1 MINTARVTD
10 RRELH
15 FDSLAEIMADVEYL
29 DSGDPPRTIGNWTP
43 AQGVQHVTKIMNYSM
58 DGFPVSKVGLS
69 MRVLGRLMRKSALT
83 KPLRAGYMFPR
94 NFKFLAPD
102 PHLSW
107 EEAVDD
113 LRAAIQRCGSKRMA
127 MPSPILGSLTH
138 EQWEQFHCRHAE
150 LHFSFIRPADE

>member
-29 DSGDPPRTIGNWTP
+29 DSGDPPRAIGNWTP
-43 AQGVQHVTKIMNYSM
+43 AQIVQHVTKFMSYSM
-58 DGFPVSKVGLS
+58 DGFPVPKLGLP

-83 KPLRAGYMFPR
+83 KPMRPGYMFPK

-102 PHLSW
+102 PHVSW

-113 LRAAIQRCGSKRMA
+113 LRAAIQRCGSQRMA
-127 MPSPILGSLTH
+127 EPSPILGSLTP
-138 EQWEQFHCRHAE
+138 EQWEQLHCRHAE
-150 LHFSFIRPADE
+150 LHFSFIRPADD